1 MFKLIFKMLDCA
13 ALTCLV
19 FIVNDK
25 ITIIILLTFI
35 TILNI
40 AYFVKEKRNAN
51 RLNAWYE
58 YSTSTDQNEVILHF
72 TPMILIGYWAD
83 SSRLIKNRNDALTKL
98 DEMGI
103 NRIVGKTMSLVKINQ
118 NEDIKASKDLEKW
131 SLDGLKT
138 LFTTVFMTVFNLRNI
153 CTLTVSRK
161 LYLLVFKSP
170 YKAFVY
176 SFGSGAGVETG

>member
-1 MFKLIFKMLDCA
+1 MLDCA
-13 ALTCLV
+13 ALICLA

-25 ITIIILLTFI
+25 ITIIILLTFV

-40 AYFVKEKRNAN
+40 AYFVKEKRNVR

-58 YSTSTDQNEVILHF
+58 YSTGKDPHEVILHF

-83 SSRLIKNRNDALTKL
+83 SSLLIKNRNDALIKL
-98 DEMGI
+98 DEMGMNKI
-103 NRIVGKTMSLVKINQ
+103 IGKTMSLVKINQ
-118 NEDIKASKDLEKW
+118 AEEIEATEDLKKW
-131 SLDGLKT
+131 SFDGLKT

-161 LYLLVFKSP
+161 LYLLLFKSP
-170 YKAFVY
+170 YKAFMY
-176 SFGSGAGVETG
+176 SLEKSGASVETG